1 MVVAQFNRF
10 DDHEISV
17 WLITASAALNST
29 NTIASLSFKA
39 AGLT

>member
-1 MVVAQFNRF
+1 MVVAQFDRF

-17 WLITASAALNST
+17 WLITVSALLNST
-29 NTIASLSFKA
+29 NRMQRLSFKA